1 MRQRRAPPSP
11 HEPPAP
17 FLGAPIASKA
27 SGGEGTGYVGDTSFS
42 LAMDSGVC
50 DMLNQAADFDY
61 RRSRIT
67 DSLLC
72 GLLEGGRDASDA
84 RCRRVFGPAAAKK
97 GQQLLERLIYERTT
111 TIKRLGMDEAGG
123 KSFGRFL
130 GNERVSGEYVLAA
143 GEAELL
149 GP

>member
-50 DMLNQAADFDY
+50 DMLNQAAGFDY
-61 RRSRIT
+61 RRPRIT

-84 RCRRVFGPAAAKK
+84 RCRRVFGPAAA
-97 GQQLLERLIYERTT
+97 QT
-111 TIKRLGMDEAGG
+111 G
-123 KSFGRFL
+123 KSVV
-130 GNERVSGEYVLAA
+130 ERVVFERHTNADHLRRG
-143 GEAELL
+143 
-149 GP
+149 